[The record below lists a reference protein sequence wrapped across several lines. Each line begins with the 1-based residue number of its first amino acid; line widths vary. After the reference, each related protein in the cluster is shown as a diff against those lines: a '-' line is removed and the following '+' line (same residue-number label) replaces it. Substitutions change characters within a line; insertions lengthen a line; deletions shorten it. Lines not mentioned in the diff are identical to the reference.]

1 MGEIVYIVHEIDYI
15 VIYRADLALCDQ
27 VYTLLNHTV
36 IPFSGWHERRIE

>member
-27 VYTLLNHTV
+27 SIYFIKPHGDTIFRLA
-36 IPFSGWHERRIE
+36 